1 MIGEVLKEDLTA
13 ARFYSLDVSRHKCVN
28 WLPALTALDK
38 LTELILSGYAD
49 VDIELSEIRISVSE
63 YAECRGDKLMGA
75 ASNLTGMVRD
85 LYDVSLSVDM
95 NMIKKNVSGMQ
106 LVKYTSFT
114 DADIIIETNRAALA
128 FILLYVEQKEMLRQA
143 KEAEKDG

>member
-28 WLPALTALDK
+28 WVPALDK

-63 YAECRGDKLMGA
+63 YAECRGEELMGA
-75 ASNLTGMVRD
+75 ASDLTGMVRD
-85 LYDVSLSVDM
+85 LYDVALSVDM

-114 DADIIIETNRAALA
+114 DTDIIIETYRAALA

>member
-13 ARFYSLDVSRHKCVN
+13 ARFYSLDVSRHKCATWV
-28 WLPALTALDK
+28 TALDK

-63 YAECRGDKLMGA
+63 YAECRGMELMGA
-75 ASNLTGMVRD
+75 ASDITGMVRD
-85 LYDVSLSVDM
+85 LYDVSLSVNM

-114 DADIIIETNRAALA
+114 DTDIIIETNRVALA

-143 KEAEKDG
+143 KEADSHGSD

>member
-13 ARFYSLDVSRHKCVN
+13 ARFYSLDASRHKC
-28 WLPALTALDK
+28 LTWVPALDK

-63 YAECRGDKLMGA
+63 YAECRGMELMGA
-75 ASNLTGMVRD
+75 ASGLTGMVRD
-85 LYDVSLSVDM
+85 LYGISLSVDM

-114 DADIIIETNRAALA
+114 DTDIIIETNRAALA

-143 KEAEKDG
+143 KEAEKDEQ

>member
-13 ARFYSLDVSRHKCVN
+13 ARFYSLDVSRHKCVA
-28 WLPALTALDK
+28 WVPALDK

-49 VDIELSEIRISVSE
+49 VDIKLSEIRIFVSE
-63 YAECRGDKLMGA
+63 YAECRGEELMGA
-75 ASNLTGMVRD
+75 ASDLTGMVRD

-95 NMIKKNVSGMQ
+95 NMIKKNVSGMP

-114 DADIIIETNRAALA
+114 DTDIIIETYRAALA

-143 KEAEKDG
+143 KEAEKDV